1 MSRSWLKF
9 GLLAGAVVILL
20 VVAVVLVRGAGTGTG
35 DVGEVAATPPAGP
48 SATAEP
54 SDPAP
59 SSAPASPA
67 APEPTDGGPEPAPG
81 STPPPG
87 GSEDD
92 PAEEPADPEP
102 TPPAPGMEVPA
113 GTVDEVVDDRL
124 AGPTVEAEADSAELD
139 GGITVRLA
147 GAALQQVE
155 AVGPGETS
163 GTAVVVDLELTNQTD
178 DPVGLDAAVV
188 TLLDGADQI
197 GLPGTGEPYSPF
209 SGAVAPGDTAEASYV
224 FRVTE
229 GAQDEPFS
237 LSVTHM
243 PGAPTV
249 VITGTAD

>member
-9 GLLAGAVVILL
+9 GLLAGAVAILL

-48 SATAEP
+48 TATAAP

-59 SSAPASPA
+59 SSAPASPS
-67 APEPTDGGPEPAPG
+67 APESTDGEPDPGPG
-81 STPPPG
+81 TTPPA
-87 GSEDD
+87 SSDEDD
-92 PAEEPADPEP
+92 PAEEPAQPEP
-102 TPPAPGMEVPA
+102 TAPGMEVPA
-113 GTVDEVVDDRL
+113 GTVDEVVDDRP
-124 AGPTVEAEADSAELD
+124 AGPTVEAEEDSAELD
-139 GGITVRLA
+139 GGITVRLT
-147 GAALQQVE
+147 GTGLQQVE
-155 AVGPGETS
+155 AVGPGETT
-163 GTAVVVDLELTNQTD
+163 GTAVVVELELTNETD

-197 GLPGTGEPYSPF
+197 GLPGTGEPYNPF

-229 GAQDEPFS
+229 GAQDEPFT
-237 LSVTHM
+237 LSVTHT